1 MKLTAASHYEILGLQ
16 PQAAPEQ
23 IDRAYEFFRD
33 MYGEPGLAT
42 YSLLEADE
50 IEAVR
55 VRIREAYAVLS
66 NPTER
71 HRYDV
76 EQGFAASDEPLLPFE
91 SATPTVPPPQ
101 EASQHSSSRPE
112 PAAPSAPRPAS
123 QVLTGPVRGDD
134 LRRLREEKGI
144 SLRDIATTSKVGVRY
159 LEYIESDR
167 HSHLPARVYL
177 RGFLMEY
184 AKALGL
190 DPVRTAKAYLAEL
203 DAREQD

>member
-1 MKLTAASHYEILGLQ
+1 MKLTGANHYEILNLQ
-16 PQAAPEQ
+16 PKAAPEQ
-23 IDRAYEFFRD
+23 IERAYEFFKD
-33 MYGEPGLAT
+33 MYGEEGLAT

-50 IEAVR
+50 LEAVR
-55 VRIREAYAVLS
+55 ARMREAYAVLS

-76 EQGFAASDEPLLPFE
+76 EQGFSAADEPLLPFE
-91 SATPTVPPPQ
+91 PPPP
-101 EASQHSSSRPE
+101 PE
-112 PAAPSAPRPAS
+112 PAPPEAKSPSPPAPAPPPAPRPTQ

-144 SLRDIATTSKVGVRY
+144 SLQDIAASSKIGVRY

-190 DPVRTAKAYLAEL
+190 DPDRTVKAYLAQLDRREL
-203 DAREQD
+203 D